1 MDYFLWR
8 DRKGGLVNFVSFLAS
23 LVFLQ
28 LMALWAYA
36 KLADDPYQF
45 IAIFEGDRWL
55 TLLLFAN
62 LLLMLNRMA
71 QRMYFVTGYYGLFE
85 GVLSIPRLFWGNL
98 VNFLA
103 NWRAIAQIVR
113 YGDVRRVAWDKTTH
127 DFPVLGEPNRAR
139 RPLGQILIEQ
149 GSLTE
154 EVLQAALA
162 APRRGLKLGSALVHG
177 NWITAEQLAAAVAV
191 QSGVEWE
198 SVDAFRVPERLIER
212 VPAEL
217 ALHYAILP
225 LREEGTTL
233 VVASESDLD
242 PVATAA
248 LARKLDRPIRYV
260 IAPKGQVTV
269 GLRHWYARL
278 KTEDPRAMLDAV
290 VGSGR
295 LPRARADVLWKDF
308 VSRQVLLADVLTSLG
323 HLDVAALRSSLL
335 RHERTASGLG
345 EYLVSEGIISS
356 EVLQEALA
364 LQSSLQSSMEALLER
379 AGVRKPWL
387 GAVEAKA
394 V

>member
-1 MDYFLWR
+1 M
-8 DRKGGLVNFVSFLAS
+8 AS

-28 LMALWAYA
+28 LLALWVYSRMAE
-36 KLADDPYQF
+36 DPYQF

-55 TLLLFAN
+55 TLLLLAN
-62 LLLMLNRMA
+62 FLLMVNRLA
-71 QRMYFVTGYYGLFE
+71 QRMYFVSGYYGIFE
-85 GVLSIPRLFWGNL
+85 GLLSIPRVFWGNF

-127 DFPVLGEPNRAR
+127 DFPVLGEANRAR

-149 GSLTE
+149 GALTE
-154 EVLQAALA
+154 EQLQAVLA
-162 APRRGLKLGSALVHG
+162 QPRRGLKLGSALVHAG
-177 NWITAEQLAAAVAV
+177 VITSEKLAAAVAV

-198 SVDAFRVPERLIER
+198 SVDPFAVATATIEQL
-212 VPAEL
+212 PAEL

-248 LARKLDRPIRYV
+248 LARKLGRPIRYV
-260 IAPKGQVTV
+260 IAAKGQVTL
-269 GLRHWYARL
+269 GLRHWYARHR
-278 KTEDPRAMLDAV
+278 TADPRKVLEHAV
-290 VGSGR
+290 STNR
-295 LPRARADVLWKDF
+295 LTRSKASALWKEY
-308 VSRQVLLADVLTSLG
+308 VSRQVLFADVLTSLG
-323 HLDVAALRSSLL
+323 HLDAAALRSLLL

-345 EYLVSEGIISS
+345 EYLVAEGIITQ

-364 LQSSLQSSMEALLER
+364 LQSSLQSSMEALLEG

>member
-8 DRKGGLVNFVSFLAS
+8 DRKGGIVNFVSFLAS

-28 LMALWAYA
+28 LLGLWAYS

-55 TLLLFAN
+55 TLLLSAN
-62 LLLMLNRMA
+62 LMLMLNRMA

-85 GVLSIPRLFWGNL
+85 GLLSIPRLFWGNL

-103 NWRAIAQIVR
+103 NWRAIVQIVR

-149 GSLTE
+149 GSLTD

-191 QSGVEWE
+191 QSGVAWE
-198 SVDAFRVPERLIER
+198 SVDAFGVPVRLIEQ

-290 VGSGR
+290 VASGR

-345 EYLVSEGIISS
+345 EYLVSEGIISR